1 MNNSLNSYGQKER
14 FVVTKQYKVISG
26 HRRYMSMKNLGWEEC
41 EFIIIELENEVIYL
55 LEFYR
60 NRTKTNSDILNTVRY
75 LKKELKKILT

>member
-1 MNNSLNSYGQKER
+1 
-14 FVVTKQYKVISG
+14 G

>member
-1 MNNSLNSYGQKER
+1 
-14 FVVTKQYKVISG
+14 
-26 HRRYMSMKNLGWEEC
+26 MKNLGWEEC

-60 NRTKTNSDILNTVRY
+60 NRTKTNIDILNNVRY